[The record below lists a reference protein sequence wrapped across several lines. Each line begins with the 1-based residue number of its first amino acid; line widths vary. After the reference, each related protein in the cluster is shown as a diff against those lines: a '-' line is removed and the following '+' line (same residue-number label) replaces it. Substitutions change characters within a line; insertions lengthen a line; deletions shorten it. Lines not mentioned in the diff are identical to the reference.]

1 VQDRSVVVNGLATKG
16 PLSKL
21 YRKSGR
27 EVPESLLAYE
37 SLGRFR
43 DALLAHEWKTAEGN
57 QRARLRRV
65 LDSYSACVWN
75 LTPEPL
81 TTGR

>member
-1 VQDRSVVVNGLATKG
+1 
-16 PLSKL
+16 
-21 YRKSGR
+21 
-27 EVPESLLAYE
+27 
-37 SLGRFR
+37 LGRFR